1 MPVIKIPAKDPWF
14 AETELRA
21 SEMIIGYITA
31 IKKPTAGNAYKV
43 ILAPP
48 NIAIDKDKIANAV
61 NRIKIRLVSNNL
73 TKIKPTNVPAVIIPQ
88 NQETT

>member
-48 NIAIDKDKIANAV
+48 NNAIDKDKIAKELEH
-61 NRIKIRLVSNNL
+61 IKREISNL
-73 TKIKPTNVPAVIIPQ
+73 KVTKI
-88 NQETT
+88 